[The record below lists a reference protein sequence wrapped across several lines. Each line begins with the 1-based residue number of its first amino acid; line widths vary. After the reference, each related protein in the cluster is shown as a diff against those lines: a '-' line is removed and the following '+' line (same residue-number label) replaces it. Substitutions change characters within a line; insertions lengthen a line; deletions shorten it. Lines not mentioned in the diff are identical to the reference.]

1 MRDKWG
7 GGPKS
12 QKFCGHGR
20 HLSFAPMR
28 YTSQIQS
35 SYSHS
40 NTKTYKEYRN
50 THGSQF
56 LGPTSFDSI
65 RKVSGETLEFAL
77 LQLSIFLSHQTF
89 HITTPLEVDFGSVQG

>member
-1 MRDKWG
+1 MTNKTDRLRECVTNKG

-12 QKFCGHGR
+12 QKFCGR
-20 HLSFAPMR
+20 HLSIAPIW
-28 YTSQIQS
+28 YISQIQS

-40 NTKTYKEYRN
+40 NSKTYKEYRN

-65 RKVSGETLEFAL
+65 RKVSDKTLDVA
-77 LQLSIFLSHQTF
+77 
-89 HITTPLEVDFGSVQG
+89 